1 MVYERAKYPSPQQD
15 SEPWESTNHDS
26 RLVHHSLEHGQSM
39 EERKSNCQQ
48 IKRMKWHEEKGTA
61 PPQCYNTSF
70 SILSPFHIMCSITW
84 SAVSLIQ
91 HCCAMPHGYHMLL
104 CNASLITHVEHS
116 GTTYIRIPWN
126 ASLLTHVL
134 QLVYIVRSLDCN
146 LSHILL
152 SYPL

>member
-1 MVYERAKYPSPQQD
+1 MLPSICHLSWFWHCCIPIRD
-15 SEPWESTNHDS
+15 PALWSTW
-26 RLVHHSLEHGQSM
+26 LLWVCPVVCLPLAEGMHSWLFLHLGVC
-39 EERKSNCQQ
+39 NC
-48 IKRMKWHEEKGTA
+48 
-61 PPQCYNTSF
+61 YDTSF

-91 HCCAMPHGYHMLL
+91 HCCAMPHGYHRLL
-104 CNASLITHVEHS
+104 RNASLITHVEHS
-116 GTTYIRIPWN
+116 GTTYIRISQN

-146 LSHILL
+146 LSRILL